1 MRAYIS
7 RLRLI
12 ESDKL
17 AAVLAE
23 REGGIG
29 TRLEN
34 ATYYSPRLAVCH
46 AEFSTRFSRWRA
58 EKMFHVEHIV
68 ITNQLY
74 RSGMAETEKKYKI
87 WEFDLAGF
95 GF

>member
-1 MRAYIS
+1 
-7 RLRLI
+7 
-12 ESDKL
+12 
-17 AAVLAE
+17 
-23 REGGIG
+23 
-29 TRLEN
+29 
-34 ATYYSPRLAVCH
+34 
-46 AEFSTRFSRWRA
+46 
-58 EKMFHVEHIV
+58 MFHVEHIV